1 MTTIISR
8 MTTTHLTIE
17 TMGVAGPT
25 GAAYRAAVVLVVLE
39 EGRRVALAALVA
51 EVSAAAAHMGDSS

>member
-8 MTTTHLTIE
+8 MTTTHPTIV
-17 TMGVAGPT
+17 TTGVAGPT
-25 GAAYRAAVVLVVLE
+25 GAAYRAAVVLVVLAE
-39 EGRRVALAALVA
+39 ARRVALVALAA